1 MYVLFRIYK
10 NKQLK
15 LIATDTQTGQQSYS
29 SPEQIS
35 ARFPNYSPLLT
46 FPLVWFPRLSY
57 AGLMGVAER
66 RYNYISDLS
75 RRIDQGAGLDSFR
88 LHCKHVNLVL
98 SKRKILK
105 TQTKFFFNTCA
116 LHLMEL

>member
-1 MYVLFRIYK
+1 MCSARIYK

-29 SPEQIS
+29 SSEQIS

-57 AGLMGVAER
+57 AGLSGVAGSR

-75 RRIDQGAGLDSFR
+75 PEQSLTESQ
-88 LHCKHVNLVL
+88 V
-98 SKRKILK
+98 
-105 TQTKFFFNTCA
+105 
-116 LHLMEL
+116 